1 MKQVCFLINDVET
14 INPTNCLALANALIA
29 RGDRVYLGAI
39 DALTLHAGAVLV
51 PAQSVD
57 ASLAPGEPF
66 SREGSQL
73 LALAGMDAV
82 WVLGFGQRE
91 SFLDKIQLLWTLS
104 QRTRVIN
111 SVDALMHLH
120 SKYHLGS
127 LAGGSLADGSM
138 DSDMFKYPE
147 TWASCDFDFLWR
159 VFREGGGTW
168 VVKPPA
174 RSLGRDVFMLRQD
187 DVNARVILQNMTGNG
202 SGAFCIMQRYIP
214 EIVSGEKRVLIAG
227 GAVVGQYR
235 RVAQDDHRTN
245 LHQGAVPSV
254 CDLDAREAELCARLG
269 QYLNGVGA
277 YFAGVDLVYPYVLEV
292 NVLSPGGILTILEL
306 TGQDLAA
313 EVVARVIG

>member
-1 MKQVCFLINDVET
+1 MKQVCFLINEVET
-14 INPTNCLALANALIA
+14 INPANCMALANALVA

-39 DALTLHAGAVLV
+39 DALTLHAGAVLI
-51 PAQSVD
+51 PACPID
-57 ASLAPGEPF
+57 APLVSGEPF
-66 SREGSQL
+66 SKQGSQL

-82 WVLGFGQRE
+82 WVLGFGRRE

-104 QRTRVIN
+104 QCTRVIN

-127 LAGGSLADGSM
+127 LAG
-138 DSDMFKYPE
+138 DMFQYPE

-159 VFREGGGTW
+159 VFREGGGAW

-202 SGAFCIMQRYIP
+202 GGAFCIMQRYIP

-227 GAVVGQYR
+227 GSVVGQYR

-245 LHQGAVPSV
+245 LHQGALPSM
-254 CDLDAREAELCARLG
+254 CELDAREAELCARLG

-306 TGQDLAA
+306 TGQNLAA